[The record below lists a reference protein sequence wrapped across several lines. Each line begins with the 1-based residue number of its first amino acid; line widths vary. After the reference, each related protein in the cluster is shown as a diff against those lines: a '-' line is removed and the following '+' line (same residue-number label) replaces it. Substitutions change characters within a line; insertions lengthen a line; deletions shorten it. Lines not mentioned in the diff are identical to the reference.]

1 MESLVGL
8 DDLILSHDIDFV
20 DDKQTDWIE
29 DQGEP
34 ERLFEQDIEQMHD
47 HELTNLMVL
56 EWLHPSIVTR

>member
-1 MESLVGL
+1 MKSLVGL

-34 ERLFEQDIEQMHD
+34 EM
-47 HELTNLMVL
+47 
-56 EWLHPSIVTR
+56 